1 MTRGREDRPF
11 QPAEFISIMPNGE
24 YDEATAILQ
33 SVLDNADQAGLA
45 IATFE
50 GNSGK
55 VSLNRIALGLHEQGE
70 KIASGGDDPFDEA
83 GGIKEDAMIRMGARV
98 SGQGN

>member
-1 MTRGREDRPF
+1 MPDPAGRYPPDRCHAWRSS
-11 QPAEFISIMPNGE
+11 PAFHRAS
-24 YDEATAILQ
+24 
-33 SVLDNADQAGLA
+33 AGLA

-55 VSLNRIALGLHEQGE
+55 VSLNRIALGLHGQGE
-70 KIASGGDDPFDEA
+70 KITSGNDDVFDEA

-98 SGQGN
+98 SG